1 MNPFE
6 LTKEYLNRP
15 TSRGDLGYLLLT
27 GLVIG
32 VAWLAILVWDWQRR
46 RTNPQTVIPIS
57 LSSEL
62 MEAHRLTTR
71 QIDCL
76 HELARL
82 HSLADPAM
90 LFLDP
95 RPWEKTTESSESQLS
110 REARELAVILFGDEF
125 AANDSSRSPA
135 TTEGINSELG
145 NRL

>member
-15 TSRGDLGYLLLT
+15 TSRGDLGYLLLI

-46 RTNPQTVIPIS
+46 RTSLQTLIPIS

-71 QIDCL
+71 QIDRL
-76 HELARL
+76 HEMARI

-95 RPWEKTTESSESQLS
+95 RPWEKTAESCEGELSQ
-110 REARELAVILFGDEF
+110 EARELGVILFGDEF
-125 AANDSSRSPA
+125 SANDSSRSPA
-135 TTEGINSELG
+135 TTAGINSELG